1 MGEKSEKQLTIFTLK
16 QYVLICTLE
25 NSQQNHAK

>member
-16 QYVLICTLE
+16 QNCTLE
-25 NSQQNHAK
+25 NSHQNHAK